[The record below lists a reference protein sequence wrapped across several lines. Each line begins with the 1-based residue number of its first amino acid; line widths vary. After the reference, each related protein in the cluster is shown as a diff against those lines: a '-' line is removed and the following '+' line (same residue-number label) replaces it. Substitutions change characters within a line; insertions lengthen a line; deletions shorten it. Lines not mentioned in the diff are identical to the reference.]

1 MRAVAAALVIAHDF
15 VMIDHLR
22 VAAGSTDNFVHTSAR
37 YVCVFYDVCSSS
49 RRIGFGLC
57 RWCDAV
63 RKLSVSSLQDFTLP
77 ITKGSFIF
85 NEMAMRRTNCYCR
98 GSEGL
103 IRYWAGPVLV
113 GWSVSSCVDAGIRML
128 ELSVLIDS
136 LDSPWRTEQKMSTS
150 CARKKIRLTFT
161 TA

>member
-1 MRAVAAALVIAHDF
+1 M
-15 VMIDHLR
+15 
-22 VAAGSTDNFVHTSAR
+22 
-37 YVCVFYDVCSSS
+37 
-49 RRIGFGLC
+49 
-57 RWCDAV
+57 

-113 GWSVSSCVDAGIRML
+113 GWSVSSCVDAGML
-128 ELSVLIDS
+128 ELSVL
-136 LDSPWRTEQKMSTS
+136 T
-150 CARKKIRLTFT
+150 RLTRLPMANGTKNEHIMCSKKDTPYMYHGVTLPT
-161 TA
+161 T